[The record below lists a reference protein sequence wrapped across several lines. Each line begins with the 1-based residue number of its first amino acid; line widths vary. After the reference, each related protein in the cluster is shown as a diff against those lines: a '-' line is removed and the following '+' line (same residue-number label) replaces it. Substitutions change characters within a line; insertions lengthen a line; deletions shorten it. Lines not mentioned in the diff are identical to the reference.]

1 MLVFILYAKRSLRQN
16 NRKGD
21 QARVMIWSFTGDW
34 VSVTRNSEYSHHRGS
49 GLEPIK
55 LVVINP
61 LDIGVGLEASHA
73 VVR

>member
-1 MLVFILYAKRSLRQN
+1 MVLERGPGFSSQKFR
-16 NRKGD
+16 
-21 QARVMIWSFTGDW
+21 
-34 VSVTRNSEYSHHRGS
+34 YSHHITGDS
-49 GLEPIK
+49 GLGPIK